1 MMTTRIRLI
10 AAAALAGFLATLLHT
25 PLLAQ
30 EQQQPPAAPTDTAA
44 APSGPRP
51 IAATDIP
58 QRAEETTTILREI
71 RAGLV
76 SDTLVAEIDS
86 LLQVAVQTVAEERQR
101 LAPDRLAGM
110 YVGEL
115 EDLEQQWLRYQ
126 TTLDQWRGTLESQTQ
141 SVDEKRA
148 RLTDLR
154 ESWQLTS
161 DSAAAQELPAALVER
176 VRSQL
181 GEIDAL
187 DAEVRRPRD
196 RLLTL
201 QNQIADQSIIVGE
214 VLTSIQAARQS
225 AQLRVLSAES
235 PPLWGAFTEED
246 RQVVLPQ
253 GRAAFRERIGR
264 VRDYVVRNDER
275 LWVHLVLFLVI
286 AGSLIALRRRTR
298 QWEID
303 DETVRSAGFILD
315 RPVATGFLIALLFSR
330 ALHPLAPSAFYE
342 IIGLIAM
349 VPLVRLVPA
358 LVPPR
363 FVGPTYALIAIF
375 TADTMF
381 DVAVSHLLIKR
392 LLLLVV
398 TAAVL
403 GGIAFFLRGEL
414 RSTSAERSRWQR
426 AFQLLLRGALA
437 LLGAS
442 LIANILGWVALA
454 ELLTDG
460 TIVAALIGLIVLLGV
475 KAADLVLHAS
485 IHTDTLRT
493 LRVIRDHGDEIVERA
508 AALLHLGGVFLWL
521 TFAARGFRLYD
532 PLMGTLGAILT
543 ADWGLGSWRISILD
557 ILSFFLALWLGLMF
571 ARIARL
577 TLREDV
583 LSRMTLPR
591 GMRETISTTAYYVIL
606 LLAFFFAAGAAG
618 FDLTKFTILAG
629 ALGVGIGFG
638 LQNIVNNFISGLIL
652 LFERPIQIGD
662 TIEIENLVGS
672 VKQIGIRASVV
683 RTFAGAEVIVPNG
696 DLISG
701 RVINWTLS
709 DRLRRIEIY
718 VGVAYGTDVQRVMD
732 ILLEQAR
739 NHEDTLEHP
748 EPYVLFTGFGECSL
762 DFKLRFWTANYDR
775 WFFTESE
782 VKVAVNNA
790 LKEAGIEIPFP
801 QRDLR
806 LRSVDGAAGEVL
818 VPGRGAAT
826 VKRSKPAPQKE

>member
-1 MMTTRIRLI
+1 MTITLHRLV
-10 AAAALAGFLATLLHT
+10 AAAALAGCFTTLWYG
-25 PLLAQ
+25 PLPAQ

-44 APSGPRP
+44 APSGPQP

-58 QRAEETTTILREI
+58 QRAQETSTILREI
-71 RAGLV
+71 RAGLA

-86 LLQVAVQTVAEERQR
+86 LLQDGVQTVAEQRQGLTR
-101 LAPDRLAGM
+101 DRLAAM
-110 YVGEL
+110 FLGEL
-115 EDLEQQWLRYQ
+115 EDLEQQWRQYQ
-126 TTLDQWRGTLESQTQ
+126 STLEQWRGTLESRTQ
-141 SVDEKRA
+141 SVDEQRS
-148 RLTDLR
+148 RLIDLR

-161 DSAAAQELPAALVER
+161 DSAAAQELLAALVER

-181 GEIDAL
+181 SEIDAL

-201 QNQIADQSIIVGE
+201 QNQIADQSIIVSE

-225 AQLRVLSAES
+225 VQRRILSAES
-235 PPLWGAFTEED
+235 PPLWGAFTQEEL
-246 RQVVLPQ
+246 QGGVPQ
-253 GRAAFRERIGR
+253 ARAAFRERLAR
-264 VRDYVVRNDER
+264 VQDYATRNDER

-298 QWEID
+298 QWEVD
-303 DETVRSAGFILD
+303 DDTVRSAGMILD
-315 RPVATGFLIALLFSR
+315 RPVATGMLIALLFTR
-330 ALHPLAPSAFYE
+330 ALHPLAPSAFFE

-349 VPLVRLVPA
+349 MPLSRLVPA
-358 LVPPR
+358 LVPR
-363 FVGPTYALIAIF
+363 RLVGPTYTLIGIFAADVAL
-375 TADTMF
+375 
-381 DVAVSHLLIKR
+381 DVAVSRPLISR
-392 LLLLVV
+392 LILIAETAVV
-398 TAAVL
+398 L
-403 GGIAFFLRGEL
+403 WGIALFLRRE
-414 RSTSAERSRWQR
+414 RTDTEAERNRWQR
-426 AFQLLLRGALA
+426 AFLLLLRAGVG
-437 LLGAS
+437 LLGLS
-442 LIANILGWVALA
+442 LIANILGYVALA
-454 ELLTDG
+454 ELMTDG
-460 TIVAALIGLIVLLGV
+460 TIAAALIGLIVLIGV
-475 KAADLVLHAS
+475 KAVDVVLHAS
-485 IHTDTLRT
+485 VHMDTLRS
-493 LRVIRDHGDEIVERA
+493 LRVIRDHGEEIVEKA
-508 AALLHLGGVFLWL
+508 TTLVHLGGVFLWL
-521 TFAARGFRLYD
+521 TFVSRTFRLYD
-532 PLMGTLGAILT
+532 PLRDLLGAILT
-543 ADWGLGSWRISILD
+543 AEWGLGSWRISILD

-591 GMRETISTTAYYVIL
+591 GMRETISTTAYYIIL

-672 VKQIGIRASVV
+672 VKHIGIRASVV

-709 DRLRRIEIY
+709 DRLRRIEIS
-718 VGVAYGTDVQRVMD
+718 VGVAYGTDPQHVMD
-732 ILLEQAR
+732 ILLEQAKS
-739 NHEDTLEHP
+739 HEDTLQHP
-748 EPYVLFTGFGECSL
+748 EPYVLFTGFGESSL

-775 WFFTESE
+775 WFFVESE

-790 LKEAGIEIPFP
+790 LKDAGIEIPFP
-801 QRDLR
+801 QRDLHV
-806 LRSVDGAAGEVL
+806 RSVDEAAGEAL
-818 VPGRGAAT
+818 APGGGAAV
-826 VKRSKPAPQKE
+826 VKRSKPAPKKE